1 MLRLICIPEAY
12 WKIMHDIEMMEQ
24 FLCHSIPILWDRHY
38 NRHALSQGIAL
49 DEVKKKKYD

>member
-24 FLCHSIPILWDRHY
+24 FLCHSIPILWDRPY